1 MLPEKE
7 KIWSYNTFSKILDRF
22 GKTLIGWLCTGLL
35 STDFRIEGKIDE
47 LIDLF
52 AQPKMKEE
60 KKSTFCFK
68 ISVGISMNWMLYSCL
83 NSSSP
88 FLRHWFERKTEFAF
102 FEEGFNTWMILV
114 FRYCG

>member
-35 STDFRIEGKIDE
+35 SADFRIEGKIDE

-68 ISVGISMNWMLYSCL
+68 ISVGISDELDAL
-83 NSSSP
+83 
-88 FLRHWFERKTEFAF
+88 FLPKLFISFSTS
-102 FEEGFNTWMILV
+102 LV
-114 FRYCG
+114 